1 MAEDGNTNDELAMV
15 RKLMI
20 IGLVRLGLTQDEI
33 GSALGMH
40 RTTIARMFPKGLLK
54 EISDRTKR

>member
-1 MAEDGNTNDELAMV
+1 MSDEGGSKDELAMI

-20 IGLVRLGLTQDEI
+20 VGLIRIGLTQDEV

-40 RTTIARMFPKGLLK
+40 RTTIGRMFPKGLLK
-54 EISDRTKR
+54 DISERAK

>member
-1 MAEDGNTNDELAMV
+1 MTDESNTKDELTMI

-20 IGLVRLGLTQDEI
+20 VGLVRLGLTQDEI

-40 RTTIARMFPKGLLK
+40 GTTIGRMFPKGLLK
-54 EISDRTKR
+54 NISEKAK